1 MKHFKGLRWALALT
15 LALAPVA
22 EVSARGFGGGGG
34 GFRGGGGGGFRGG
47 GFSGGG
53 FSGGGYRGGGFS
65 GGGFSGGG
73 YRSGGFSG
81 GNFSGGNAFRGGSE
95 FNRTPSFSSSGNFQP
110 HYQNFNSGNRANFGN
125 TANFN
130 GGNRSFNQANVNRA
144 GNVNNFNGGNRSFN
158 QTNINR
164 SGNVNN
170 FNGGNRSFN
179 QTNIN
184 NFNRAGNYGWHGN
197 AYSGY
202 HSGWVNGYWPGH
214 YNNWGGGWGRYG
226 YGYGGFGWGLGTGL
240 ALGSLATWAYG
251 PMLYNWGYS
260 SYSNPYYYSPPA
272 VVVAGQPAIYDYS
285 SPINTQAAPPADDAK
300 DQALQTFDSARTAF
314 KSGDYAGALLQTD
327 QALQTIPGDPAM
339 HQFRALCLFA
349 LGRYDEQASTL
360 YAVLAAGPGWDWTT
374 LIGLYP
380 DVDTYTTQLRALE
393 AFITANKTSAPA
405 RFDLAYQYMTEG
417 HADAAVR
424 QLKVVT
430 SLQPGDK
437 VSAQLIQQLT
447 PPPAG
452 TTDAA
457 NANPNA
463 EQVPPNPTPDN
474 NPPQGTPGDLNGT
487 WTANP
492 ADKVA
497 IELTI
502 KKDGPFTWKV
512 TQAGKSHEFGGDS
525 TLGDNLLTLAPKDG
539 GTPMVGKI
547 FWQDP
552 NHFKFQV
559 AGGGGPNDPGLAF
572 SR

>member
-1 MKHFKGLRWALALT
+1 MKHFRSLRLALALT
-15 LALAPVA
+15 LAVAPIT

-34 GFRGGGGGGFRGG
+34 GFRGGGGGGGGGFRGGGGGGFSGGGGFRGG

-53 FSGGGYRGGGFS
+53 FSGGNS
-65 GGGFSGGG
+65 
-73 YRSGGFSG
+73 
-81 GNFSGGNAFRGGSE
+81 FRGGSE
-95 FNRTPSFSSSGNFQP
+95 FNRTPSFSSAGNFQP
-110 HYQNFNSGNRANFGN
+110 HYENFNSGNRSSFGN
-125 TANFN
+125 T
-130 GGNRSFNQANVNRA
+130 G
-144 GNVNNFNGGNRSFN
+144 
-158 QTNINR
+158 NINR
-164 SGNVNN
+164 AGNVNN

-184 NFNRAGNYGWHGN
+184 NFNRAGYGGNYGWHGN
-197 AYSGY
+197 AYGAY

-214 YNNWGGGWGRYG
+214 YNNWGGGWGGYG
-226 YGYGGFGWGLGTGL
+226 YGNGGFGWGLGTGL
-240 ALGSLATWAYG
+240 ALGSLASWAYG

-260 SYSNPYYYSPPA
+260 SYSNPYYYSQPA
-272 VVVAGQPAIYDYS
+272 VIVADQPAVYNYS

-314 KSGDYAGALLQTD
+314 KGGDYAGALLQTD
-327 QALQTIPGDPAM
+327 QALQAIPGDPAM

-349 LGRYDEQASTL
+349 LGRYDEEASTL
-360 YAVLAAGPGWDWTT
+360 YAVLSAGPGWDWTT

-380 DVDTYTTQLRALE
+380 DVDTYTVQLRALE
-393 AFITANKTSAPA
+393 SNVTANKASVPA
-405 RFDLAYQYMTEG
+405 RFDLAYQYMTQG

-437 VSAQLIQQLT
+437 ISAQLIQQLT
-447 PPPAG
+447 PPPA
-452 TTDAA
+452 A
-457 NANPNA
+457 NA
-463 EQVPPNPTPDN
+463 EQVPANPTPDN
-474 NPPQGTPGDLNGT
+474 NPPQGTAGDLDGT

-492 ADKVA
+492 SDKIS
-497 IELTI
+497 IELSI

-512 TQAGKSHEFGGDS
+512 SQDGKARAFSGDS

-547 FWQDP
+547 LWQDSS
-552 NHFKFQV
+552 HFKFQV